1 MRELRLRRLPY
12 VGREVE
18 SGTTMAPE
26 ARLAESLRGYGDW
39 RVLSIVRIASCA
51 RAVYNT

>member
-26 ARLAESLRGYGDW
+26 ARLAESLRGYGIGGYY
-39 RVLSIVRIASCA
+39 R
-51 RAVYNT
+51 